1 MYFDRMITSF
11 ELAEFTEYI
20 PVNYH
25 SQITAGE
32 LMARAVYS
40 DRDHEDLVGV
50 TVTGDHAGWL
60 EIVWL
65 SLKDKEQPLSRAAKL
80 LRYCINK
87 ARLSGR
93 YLGAF
98 LEIHRD
104 EETGIHRDILILAG
118 MEIKDT
124 ENNNYEFSLS
134 DIVNSGSLELPGNR
148 VSCVPVAEADEG
160 LLDWIETV
168 MNEDE
173 RPIPT
178 PYEMDWE
185 GCERDLSMICLSG
198 DTPAGLLY
206 FVKESDYLVLELA
219 YTRTA
224 LALPAMLKEAIRAA
238 GSKYDK
244 DQKVLVPIVGKGTG
258 EIINKMVPG
267 AKRGRI
273 TEAVC
278 WFERPIM
285 PPAMEVV
292 INRAVKQEG

>member
-1 MYFDRMITSF
+1 MYCDRMITSF
-11 ELAEFTEYI
+11 ELPEFLEYI
-20 PVNYH
+20 PVNYL
-25 SQITAGE
+25 SQITDGE
-32 LMARAVYS
+32 LTACAVYS
-40 DRDHEDLVGV
+40 DSNFEELVGV
-50 TVTGDHAGWL
+50 TVTGEHAGWL

-65 SLKDKEQPLSRAAKL
+65 SLKDKEQPLNRAAKL
-80 LRYCINK
+80 LRYCLNK
-87 ARLSGR
+87 VKFTGR

-104 EETGIHRDILILAG
+104 EETEIHRDILILAG

-124 ENNNYEFSLS
+124 ENNNYEFTLS
-134 DIVNSGSLELPGNR
+134 DIADTGSLELPGDR
-148 VSCVPVAEADEG
+148 VHCVPVAEADEG
-160 LLDWIETV
+160 LLDGIEAV

-173 RPIPT
+173 RPIPA

-185 GCERDLSMICLSG
+185 GCDRDLSMICVAG
-198 DTPAGLLY
+198 DAPAGLLY

-224 LALPAMLKEAIRAA
+224 LALPAMLKEAIGAA
-238 GSKYDK
+238 RSKYDK

-258 EIINKMVPG
+258 EIISKMVPG

-292 INRAVKQEG
+292 INRAVKKEG